1 MQLSLN
7 HVRIRALQRC
17 RALPLALVLGLAL
30 VAAEASAAPTEAD
43 VQAHID
49 AAKRAA
55 GTDYGA
61 FLNLCA
67 PAPVSRP
74 KAGSIDLAG
83 LIARP
88 APPPGAAFDNLVY
101 VGAAWVSAW
110 ALKTSDGLLLID
122 ALNTVDELDRLVV
135 GGLRQLN
142 LDPSSIK
149 TVLVTHGHG
158 DHYGGADRVR
168 EVAAAANPRVV
179 MSETDW
185 KMTATQLEFANP
197 IWPAPPKRNPQRDVS
212 IQDGE
217 VLKQGDTAVTMYVTP
232 GHTLGTISP
241 VFEVRSGDRRWKALL
256 WGGTSFNFGRDFQR
270 LDGYI
275 AAAERMRDVAREQ
288 KIEVLL
294 SNHPANDQTVSR
306 LAQMRA
312 NPGMANPFVI
322 GTEGV
327 VRTLTVAAECAK
339 ANRVR
344 FQMLP

>member
-1 MQLSLN
+1 MTPRRPSLKALSRNL
-7 HVRIRALQRC
+7 RRAT
-17 RALPLALVLGLAL
+17 PLALASLLA
-30 VAAEASAAPTEAD
+30 ASLAVAAPTEAD
-43 VQAHID
+43 VQAHLD
-49 AAKRAA
+49 AAKTAA
-55 GTDYGA
+55 GADYGA
-61 FLNLCA
+61 FLNLCK
-67 PAPVSRP
+67 PAPVTRP
-74 KAGSIDLAG
+74 AAGSIDLAA

-88 APPPGAAFDNLVY
+88 APAPGAAFDNLVY
-101 VGAAWVSAW
+101 VGGAWVSAW

-122 ALNTVDELDRLVV
+122 ALNTVDEADRLIV
-135 GGLRQLN
+135 GGLRKLE
-142 LDPSSIK
+142 LDPAAIK

-158 DHYGGADRVR
+158 DHYGGTDRVL
-168 EVAAAANPRVV
+168 EVAAASRPRVV
-179 MSETDW
+179 MSELDW
-185 KMTATQLEFANP
+185 TMTATQLEFASP
-197 IWPAPPKRNPQRDVS
+197 IWPAPPKRNPQRDLS
-212 IQDGE
+212 IQDGD
-217 VLKQGDTAVTMYVTP
+217 VLTQGDTAVTLYVTP

-256 WGGTSFNFGRDFQR
+256 WGGTSFNFGRDFKR

-306 LAQMRA
+306 VAQLRA
-312 NPGMANPFVI
+312 HPGMANPFVI

-344 FQMLP
+344 FQMMP